1 MSSKKGVT
9 DSKGV
14 LVVGALGKMGICVRE
29 ALTQEPRLHLSVG
42 LERPGFEEETEAQD
56 FTLTSDPEQALENA
70 AVVIDF
76 SVPEVSLNLVRLCA
90 ARGIPSVIGT
100 TGFSE
105 AQRAEIATAAQ
116 SIPLVLAPNFSVA
129 VNVLGHLAKRASEL
143 LGEGYD
149 AEIMEIHHNAK
160 RDAPSGTALW
170 LGEHVAAGRAQE
182 LAKQAC
188 YTRHGEIGARPQ
200 GEIGLQTLRG
210 GDVAGEHTI
219 YFFGDGERLELT
231 HRASTRDHFARGAVR
246 AAAWVLDQANG
257 LYGMDRVLG
266 LDQA

>member
-1 MSSKKGVT
+1 MSSKNGSD
-9 DSKGV
+9 DSRGV

-29 ALTQEPRLHLSVG
+29 AVTHEPRLHLGAG
-42 LERPGFEEETEAQD
+42 LERPGFEEAGAQD
-56 FTLTSDPEQALENA
+56 FTLTCDPNEALENA
-70 AVVIDF
+70 DVVIDF
-76 SVPEVSLNLVRLCA
+76 SVPDASLSLIRLCA
-90 ARGIPSVIGT
+90 ERGIPSVIGT

-116 SIPLVLAPNFSVA
+116 SIPVVLAPNFSVA
-129 VNVLGHLAKRASEL
+129 VNVLGHLAQRASEL
-143 LGEGYD
+143 LGENYD

-170 LGEHVAAGRAQE
+170 LGERVAAGRSQE

-188 YTRHGEIGARPQ
+188 YTRHGEIGARPE

-219 YFFGDGERLELT
+219 YYFGDGERLELT

-246 AAAWVLDQANG
+246 AAAWVVDQANG

-266 LDQA
+266 LDQG

>member
-1 MSSKKGVT
+1 MSSNNLT
-9 DSKGV
+9 SNSKGV
-14 LVVGALGKMGICVRE
+14 LVVGALGKMGVCVRE

-42 LERPGFEEETEAQD
+42 LERPGYEEEAEVPS
-56 FTLTSDPEQALENA
+56 FTLTSDAEQALESA
-70 AVVIDF
+70 DVVIDF
-76 SVPEVSLNLVRLCA
+76 SVPDASLALVRLCA

-105 AQRAEIATAAQ
+105 AQRAEISSAAQ
-116 SIPLVLAPNFSVA
+116 SIPIVLAPNFSVA
-129 VNVLGHLAKRASEL
+129 VNVLGHLTERASEL
-143 LGEGYD
+143 MGDDYD
-149 AEIMEIHHNAK
+149 AEIMEIHHGAK

-170 LGEHVAAGRAQE
+170 LGERVAAGRAQE

-188 YTRHGEIGARPQ
+188 YTRHGEIGARPE

-231 HRASTRDHFARGAVR
+231 HRASTRNHFARGAVR
-246 AAAWVLDQANG
+246 AATWVVDQANG

-266 LDQA
+266 LD